1 LTGTPHWPF
10 KLCSAKHCSHTSL
23 RTHGVSAFVLI
34 TFRQLTAS
42 ELARFNK
49 VYCSFTD
56 DGNAKIAPLLRCAPE
71 LRCLLHRVHGSHGT
85 H

>member
-1 LTGTPHWPF
+1 L
-10 KLCSAKHCSHTSL
+10 L

-56 DGNAKIAPLLRCAPE
+56 DGNAKIAPLLR
-71 LRCLLHRVHGSHGT
+71 
-85 H
+85 

>member
-1 LTGTPHWPF
+1 MRRCFEGDLTGTAHWPF
-10 KLCSAKHCSHTSL
+10 KLCSVKHCSHTSL

-56 DGNAKIAPLLRCAPE
+56 DGNAKIAPLLR
-71 LRCLLHRVHGSHGT
+71 
-85 H
+85 